1 MVPVTEQR
9 TAQDFA
15 RPMKGLVADLS
26 PEAEVVRVGLD
37 NLPPQPAALYQSVDP
52 AEARRLTRKL
62 GVHAT
67 PKHARWLNMVE
78 IEFSLRERQWLNR
91 RLPDIESVR
100 REVRVWGAVRTVAKA
115 TVEWRFTTADA
126 REQFYRFYPKVQ

>member
-1 MVPVTEQR
+1 MVTKQR

-15 RPMKGLVADLS
+15 RQMKGLVDDLY
-26 PEAEVVRVGLD
+26 PEVEVVQVVLD
-37 NLPPQPAALYQSVDP
+37 HLNTHTPAALYQIFDP

-62 GVHAT
+62 ETHDT

-78 IEFSLRERQWLNR
+78 IEFSILERQCLNR

-100 REVRVWGAVRTVAKA
+100 REVRAWEAGRTVAKA
-115 TVEWRFTTADA
+115 TVEWHFKTADT
-126 REQFYRFYPKVQ
+126 REKFHRFYPKVQ